1 MISGYM
7 TSPLKLHTLVVFLG
21 DFLVLA
27 GSLPLTLA
35 VRYRELPS
43 EEVLFNHLVP
53 FSVLF
58 VVWLAVFFIAGLYDT
73 HISLERKR
81 IPGAVLKVQ
90 VINILLAAVFFFVL
104 PLDIAPK
111 TNLVLYLIISTVL
124 ISSWRLFLFPY
135 IRFGK
140 RSRAIIVGV
149 GSEAHTLAKILNEN
163 PHFRFLCVDT
173 FDITQYNSSHEL
185 EEKLS
190 AYLTEHPEVAY
201 VIGDINSPN
210 APSLAKIYYSL
221 TFLKHDIQFLSIHSV
236 YEEVFHRL
244 PPQMLGEHWVLENV
258 SSGPR
263 HVYDALKRL
272 VDIIGALILG
282 VIAFPIC
289 VCAALAM
296 KLFDKGPLFYT
307 AERVGQYNLPVRIL
321 KFRTMTGTDSSTDAL
336 QSTLTVTPLGAFMRR
351 YRIDELPQLLNV
363 LRGDLS
369 FVGPRPEIPSLA
381 HVYAEAIPYYN
392 IRHLIKPGL
401 SGWAQINNYDV
412 PRGGVDVER
421 TVQKLSFD
429 LFYLKRRSLL
439 LDIEI
444 VLKTIAT
451 VISRSGT

>member
-1 MISGYM
+1 M
-7 TSPLKLHTLVVFLG
+7 TSPLKLHTLVIFLG

-35 VRYRELPS
+35 LRYREIPS
-43 EEVLFNHLVP
+43 EEVLVNHLVP

-58 VVWLAVFFIAGLYDT
+58 IVWIGIFFIAGLYDT

-81 IPGAVLKVQ
+81 IPGAILKVQ
-90 VINILLAAVFFFVL
+90 AVNILLAAVFFFVL

-124 ISSWRLFLFPY
+124 IASWRLFLYPY
-135 IRFGK
+135 VQIGK
-140 RSRAIIVGV
+140 RSRAIIVGI
-149 GSEAHTLAKILNEN
+149 GSEARTLAKTLNEN

-173 FDITQYNSSHEL
+173 FDISQCGSAHNL

-190 AYLTEHPEVAY
+190 AYLVEHPEVEY
-201 VIGDINSPN
+201 IIGDINSPN

-221 TFLKHDIQFLSIHSV
+221 TFLKHDIQFLSIHGV

-244 PPQMLGEHWVLENV
+244 PPQMLDEHWVLENV

-263 HVYDALKRL
+263 HMYDALKRI
-272 VDIIGALILG
+272 VDIIGALMLS
-282 VIAFPIC
+282 VVALPIC
-289 VCAALAM
+289 VLAALAI

-307 AERVGQYNLPVRIL
+307 AERIGQYNLPIHII

-336 QSTLTVTPLGAFMRR
+336 KSTLQVTPLGAFMRR

-381 HVYAEAIPYYN
+381 QVYAEAIPYYN
-392 IRHLIKPGL
+392 IRHFIKPGL

-444 VLKTIAT
+444 VLKTITT